1 MRAQPASMS
10 NIHGYEAWHA
20 LASWPEPPQS
30 SGGDPVI
37 LETRHLQL
45 ALAVA
50 EHGTL
55 TQAARHLDLTQSAL
69 SHQLLQL
76 EGRLRL
82 ALFHRLGKRM
92 VPTPAGE
99 RLLETARRIVP
110 ELLQAEEAL
119 RGQAAGRTAVIRL
132 STECY
137 TCYHWLPPVL
147 APFRARHPGID
158 IQIVPDATRNPV
170 GALLDARID
179 LGIVHTEEP
188 DPRLR
193 YFPLF
198 QDEMVLVT
206 APGHRLARR
215 SHVRPA
221 DLATEHLITYDLAP
235 DVSSVVRDFL
245 AQDGISPARVS
256 GIQLTEAI
264 AEMTKA
270 GIGVT
275 ILARWAVQPHLDA
288 GTLVA
293 VRLGRT
299 GLTRRW
305 HAVVLDRRPP
315 DYLRRFIEMLAAGPA
330 LLGGSVAVP
339 A

>member
-1 MRAQPASMS
+1 
-10 NIHGYEAWHA
+10 
-20 LASWPEPPQS
+20 
-30 SGGDPVI
+30 VI

-45 ALAVA
+45 VLAVA

-82 ALFHRLGKRM
+82 SLFHRLGKRM

-99 RLLETARRIVP
+99 RLLESARRIVP
-110 ELLQAEEAL
+110 ELAQAEEAL

-158 IQIVPDATRNPV
+158 IRIVPEATRSPV
-170 GALLDARID
+170 AALLDARID
-179 LGIVHTEEP
+179 LGIVHSEEP

-198 QDEMVLVT
+198 QDEMVLVA
-206 APGHRLARR
+206 APSHPLARR

-221 DLATEHLITYDLAP
+221 DLAREHLITYDIAP
-235 DVSSVVRDFL
+235 DESSTVRDFL
-245 AQDGISPARVS
+245 AQDGILPARIS
-256 GIQLTEAI
+256 CIQLTEAI
-264 AEMTKA
+264 VEMTKA
-270 GIGVT
+270 GVGVT
-275 ILARWAVQPHLDA
+275 VLARWAVQPHLDA
-288 GTLVA
+288 GTLTA
-293 VRLGRT
+293 VRLGRS

-305 HAVVLDRRPP
+305 HAAVLDRRPP
-315 DYLRRFIEMLAAGPA
+315 EYLRQFIEMLAAGPA
-330 LLGGSVAVP
+330 LLGGRMAVS

>member
-1 MRAQPASMS
+1 MDPSIDMSWRPARR
-10 NIHGYEAWHA
+10 HPTFPA
-20 LASWPEPPQS
+20 
-30 SGGDPVI
+30 GDPVI

-45 ALAVA
+45 VLAVA

-82 ALFHRLGKRM
+82 RLFHRLGKRM

-99 RLLETARRIVP
+99 RLLEAARRIVP
-110 ELLQAEEAL
+110 ELVQAEDAL

-170 GALLDARID
+170 AALLDGRID
-179 LGIVHTEEP
+179 LGIVHSEEP

-198 QDEMVLVT
+198 QDEMVLVA
-206 APGHRLARR
+206 APGHPLARR

-221 DLATEHLITYDLAP
+221 DLATEHVITYDLAP
-235 DVSSVVRDFL
+235 GVSSLVRDFL
-245 AQDGISPARVS
+245 AQDGVSPARFS

-264 AEMTKA
+264 VEMTKA

-288 GTLVA
+288 GTLAA

-305 HAVVLDRRPP
+305 HAVVFDRRPP
-315 DYLRRFIEMLAAGPA
+315 EYLRGFIEMLAEGPA
-330 LLGGSVAVP
+330 LLGGRMAVP

>member
-1 MRAQPASMS
+1 MS
-10 NIHGYEAWHA
+10 NIHGSDTRYA
-20 LASWPEPPQS
+20 LNSFIPIRHS
-30 SGGDPVI
+30 SGGGLVI
-37 LETRHLQL
+37 LETRHLHL
-45 ALAVA
+45 VLAVA

-82 ALFHRLGKRM
+82 PLFHRLGKRM
-92 VPTPAGE
+92 VPTAAGE
-99 RLLETARRIVP
+99 RLLETARRVVP
-110 ELLQAEEAL
+110 ELRQAEDAL

-147 APFRARHPGID
+147 GPFRARHPGIEV
-158 IQIVPDATRNPV
+158 QIVPDATRNPV
-170 GALLDARID
+170 AALLDARID

-188 DPRLR
+188 DPRLH
-193 YFPLF
+193 YIPLF
-198 QDEMVLVT
+198 QDEIVLVA
-206 APGHRLARR
+206 APWHPLARR

-221 DLATEHLITYDLAP
+221 DLASEHLITYDLRP
-235 DVSSVVRDFL
+235 EVSSTVRQFL
-245 AQDGISPARVS
+245 AQDGVSPARLS
-256 GIQLTEAI
+256 SIQLTEAI
-264 AEMTKA
+264 VEMAKA

-288 GTLVA
+288 GTLAA
-293 VRLGRT
+293 VRLGRG

-305 HAVVLDRRPP
+305 HAVILERRPP
-315 DYLRRFIEMLAAGPA
+315 PYLRQFIEMLAAGPA
-330 LLGGSVAVP
+330 LLSSGEAVS

>member
-1 MRAQPASMS
+1 M
-10 NIHGYEAWHA
+10 
-20 LASWPEPPQS
+20 
-30 SGGDPVI
+30 I

-45 ALAVA
+45 VLAVA
-50 EHGTL
+50 ELGTL
-55 TQAARHLDLTQSAL
+55 TRAARHLDLTQSAL

-82 ALFHRLGKRM
+82 PLFHRLGKRM

-99 RLLETARRIVP
+99 RLLAAARRVIP
-110 ELLQAEEAL
+110 ELLQAEDAL
-119 RGQAAGRTAVIRL
+119 RGQAAGRSAVIRL

-158 IQIVPDATRNPV
+158 IQIAPDATRNPV
-170 GALLDARID
+170 AALLDARID
-179 LGIVHTEEP
+179 LGIVHSEDP
-188 DPRLR
+188 DPRLS

-198 QDEMVLVT
+198 QDEMVLLT
-206 APGHRLARR
+206 TPGHALARR

-221 DLATEHLITYDLAP
+221 DLATEHLITYDLSP

-245 AQDGISPARVS
+245 AQDGVSPARFS

-264 AEMTKA
+264 IEMTKA
-270 GIGVT
+270 GVGVT

-288 GTLVA
+288 GTLAA
-293 VRLGRT
+293 VRLGRS
-299 GLTRRW
+299 GLTRQW
-305 HAVVLDRRPP
+305 HAVILDRQPP
-315 DYLRRFIEMLAAGPA
+315 AYLRRFIEMLAAGPRV
-330 LLGGSVAVP
+330 LRTGLEVP